1 MTSLPAERFGL
12 QGRGILKPGA
22 HGDITIFNPE
32 TVIDMGTY
40 EDPIRFPEGIEYV
53 IVNGRV
59 TVDRGAHTGERAGMV
74 LRKGF

>member
-1 MTSLPAERFGL
+1 M
-12 QGRGILKPGA
+12 
-22 HGDITIFNPE
+22 
-32 TVIDMGTY
+32 IDTGTY

-74 LRKGF
+74 LRSGL